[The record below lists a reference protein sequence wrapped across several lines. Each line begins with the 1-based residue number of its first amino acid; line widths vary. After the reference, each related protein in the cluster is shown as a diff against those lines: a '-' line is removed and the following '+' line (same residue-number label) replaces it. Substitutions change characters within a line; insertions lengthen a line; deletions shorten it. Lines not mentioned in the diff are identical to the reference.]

1 MAQFLPCGSTSRRG
15 WGAAPRRPRR
25 GLMASPFLP
34 LAAWITGGRPL
45 PFPRGSEQSRST
57 AKGCGNTSPTRLLT
71 GDAPERT
78 MIADWFQ
85 SICSMVNTVNK
96 RPDSH
101 ALRTTALRANLCMG
115 SESANRGATPADD
128 DDVPSFVS
136 EGRAR
141 RISPQVP
148 TVALARAGKHWIDP
162 GSWHRSPCTPDFQ
175 LFRGDGFGA
184 VQPRPSGTS
193 RRPNVAQPA
202 DQWVP
207 TGDGRRRASAAEGAR
222 GRSDAR

>member
-1 MAQFLPCGSTSRRG
+1 
-15 WGAAPRRPRR
+15 
-25 GLMASPFLP
+25 MASPFLP
-34 LAAWITGGRPL
+34 LAAWITSGRPL

-57 AKGCGNTSPTRLLT
+57 ANGCGNTSPTRLLT

-128 DDVPSFVS
+128 EDVPSFVS

-148 TVALARAGKHWIDP
+148 TVALEGAGKHWIDP
-162 GSWHRSPCTPDFQ
+162 GSGTGARALQ
-175 LFRGDGFGA
+175 LPA
-184 VQPRPSGTS
+184 LPRRWLRRQSTTTRRHFEEDQRCATS
-193 RRPNVAQPA
+193 RSVGSNWR
-202 DQWVP
+202 WSK
-207 TGDGRRRASAAEGAR
+207 TGIAG
-222 GRSDAR
+222 